1 MTDSEYKEFAK
12 HLVEDLFKEEENNKN
27 ESAQPIP
34 PITHVGEVFMIKI
47 METAN
52 LLDKCTY
59 PHNSADKLKKM
70 LVRTLK
76 HEENDESD
84 NIGSLPPNPDSVN
97 TTHLFFFGEY
107 NLLLNTTLFPNICCK
122 T

>member
-47 METAN
+47 MEAAN
-52 LLDKCTY
+52 LLDKSTF
-59 PHNSADKLKKM
+59 PHNNTSVKIY
-70 LVRTLK
+70 RSI
-76 HEENDESD
+76 ESSTPYP
-84 NIGSLPPNPDSVN
+84 I
-97 TTHLFFFGEY
+97 
-107 NLLLNTTLFPNICCK
+107 
-122 T
+122 